1 MKLILASASP
11 RRLEILK
18 TIIKDF
24 EVIPADVDENL
35 SIPQGE
41 DYEKRLCMSL
51 AQKKAQS
58 VFEKHGNCVLGAD
71 TLVFLDN
78 QIIGKPISNNQA
90 IEILKSLSGK
100 THKVITGVALI
111 TREKTIIEYEQ
122 TNVIFPV
129 LSSIEITDY
138 IEQYKPY
145 DKAGAYGIQEI
156 KNIWNVKIEGSYTNV
171 MGLPKNTV
179 KQMLNLGEEYSG

>member
-58 VFEKHGNCVLGAD
+58 VFEKHGSYVLGAD

-78 QIIGKPISNNQA
+78 QIIGKPKSKTQA
-90 IEILKSLSGK
+90 INILKSLSGK
-100 THKVITGVALI
+100 THKVITGVALV
-111 TREKTIIEYEQ
+111 TKDGTIIDCEQ
-122 TNVIFPV
+122 TEVIFPII
-129 LSSIEITDY
+129 SEKEIIDY
-138 IEQYKPY
+138 IEKYKPY

-156 KNIWNVKIEGSYTNV
+156 KDIWVVKLKGSYTNV
-171 MGLPKNTV
+171 MGLPENTI
-179 KQMLNLGEEYSG
+179 KQMLSLGEGYSV